1 MITNPRLLEEVGD
14 LLSLPLQIDR
24 LDTLG
29 TKEGNLSKGILTVVN
44 FVYDLLLV
52 LTRDIIEIMSIYT
65 YQKSIRSLSRNEVSY
80 SILIAYL

>member
-1 MITNPRLLEEVGD
+1 MN
-14 LLSLPLQIDR
+14 R

-44 FVYDLLLV
+44 FVYDLPSA
-52 LTRDIIEIMSIYT
+52 LTKYIIDIMSIYT
-65 YQKSIRSLSRNEVSY
+65 YQHLIRSLSRNEVSY